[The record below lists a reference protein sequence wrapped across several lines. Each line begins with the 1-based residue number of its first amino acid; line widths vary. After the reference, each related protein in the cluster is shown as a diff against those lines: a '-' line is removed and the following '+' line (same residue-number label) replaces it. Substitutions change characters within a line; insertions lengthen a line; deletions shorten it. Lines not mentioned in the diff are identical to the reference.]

1 MKFNFYFNALVI
13 FRSQVFTPVRIYL
26 LIAKVPTK
34 VSNGVDCWMLHTY
47 AMSTERNKLKIH
59 SRSKYMSGGID
70 TVAMYVEL

>member
-34 VSNGVDCWMLHTY
+34 VSNGVDC
-47 AMSTERNKLKIH
+47 
-59 SRSKYMSGGID
+59 
-70 TVAMYVEL
+70 